1 MTASRVDRRF
11 AGIVPLAL
19 LLSAGIGLTAPAAVL
34 AQTTL
39 TPAQPPAAAPLA
51 AEPLEPGAP
60 PAPDGNAAD
69 PTAPAAGAVQA
80 PGPIQLVPLGLPD
93 ASGAANEPV
102 EIRSGIAVQSLQ
114 RIDPESVGV
123 LDAGTGGFPVDMWT
137 GTPRRRI
144 DALMERLPTA
154 PVSETQLRITRR
166 LLLSRA
172 AIPLDGDAGPAV
184 TANASP
190 GFGTA
195 AAAAEE
201 PAGETAEGPESS
213 LLDMRLKALLEMG
226 LLEDLD
232 ALIQAAPSR
241 SGDPT
246 VQQLLLESRLLRND
260 LPGACGLTAA
270 PPSDAFFWLK
280 ASVFCKAVAGDTA
293 GAEFGATLIRE
304 EGGADDRPFLR
315 ILDHIT
321 GAKKTPV
328 DTLGKPDALET
339 AMMQVA
345 RLPWPDGAASEA
357 GPAIQRIILLSPDRD
372 PVARLQSAEDLV
384 LSGRLSADDLTAL
397 YADIRF
403 EPDMLTNALSSA
415 EEIGGAMGRAL
426 LYQAALGQ
434 ENTVARAELLRKA
447 FDMAKREGR
456 TGLLNR
462 AFLPLISSISA
473 QRELWWL
480 ANNAARALYQ
490 AGEVS
495 EARQWAEILRT
506 EALRD
511 PVAEQDAIR
520 LWAISRLAG
529 DRVLDRMGRD
539 ILAKWH
545 DLQQSTAPEEAV
557 RRVTLLYSLLES
569 LGEPVPESAW
579 QELLLSAQPDYQRMP
594 NASLTRAVTN
604 AARGLRQGETVLLA
618 LVMLGD
624 AGPALAAPQTMG
636 TIVQSLS
643 AVGLPRDARDLALD
657 AAFGA
662 GI

>member
-1 MTASRVDRRF
+1 MTDSDAS
-11 AGIVPLAL
+11 
-19 LLSAGIGLTAPAAVL
+19 
-34 AQTTL
+34 
-39 TPAQPPAAAPLA
+39 
-51 AEPLEPGAP
+51 
-60 PAPDGNAAD
+60 D
-69 PTAPAAGAVQA
+69 PTATGAGTVQA

-93 ASGAANEPV
+93 ATGADNEPV

-123 LDAGTGGFPVDMWT
+123 LDVGGGGFPVDMWT

-154 PVSETQLRITRR
+154 PVSETQMRVTRR

-172 AIPLDGDAGPAV
+172 AIPLDGDVAPAA
-184 TANASP
+184 ANASP
-190 GFGTA
+190 GFGNTAGQVA
-195 AAAAEE
+195 AAA
-201 PAGETAEGPESS
+201 PAGVEQPESETADGVESS
-213 LLDMRLKALLEMG
+213 LLDLRLKALLEMG
-226 LLEDLD
+226 LLADLD

-241 SGDPT
+241 SGDAT
-246 VQQLLLESRLLRND
+246 VQQMLLESRLLRND
-260 LPGACGLTAA
+260 LPGACALTAA
-270 PPSDAFFWLK
+270 PPSDDFFWLK

-345 RLPWPDGAASEA
+345 ELPWPEGAADEA

-372 PVARLQSAEDLV
+372 PVMRLQSAEDLV
-384 LSGRLSADDLTAL
+384 LSGRLSADELTAL
-397 YADIRF
+397 YADVQF
-403 EPDMLTNALSSA
+403 EPEMLTNALSSA
-415 EEIGGAMGRAL
+415 EEFGGSLGRAL

-462 AFLPLISSISA
+462 AYLPLISSIPA

-480 ANNAARALYQ
+480 ANNAARALYR

-511 PVAEQDAIR
+511 PVAEEDAIR

-529 DRVLDRMGRD
+529 DRSLDRMGRD
-539 ILAKWH
+539 ILANWH
-545 DLQQSTAPEEAV
+545 DLQQATAPEEAV
-557 RRVTLLYSLLES
+557 RRITLLYSLLES
-569 LGEPVPESAW
+569 LGERVPESAW

-594 NASLTRAVTN
+594 NASLSRALTN
-604 AARGLRQGETVLLA
+604 AAGALRQGETVLLA

-636 TIVQSLS
+636 TVVQALS